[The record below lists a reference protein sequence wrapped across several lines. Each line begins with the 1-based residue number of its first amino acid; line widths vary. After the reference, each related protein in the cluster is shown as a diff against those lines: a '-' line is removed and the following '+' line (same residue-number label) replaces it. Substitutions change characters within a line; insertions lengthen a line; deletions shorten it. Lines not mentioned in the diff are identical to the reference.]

1 MYTML
6 QELTTRQAAILT
18 FVERYAAT
26 HGFPPTV
33 REIATHHGMKSP
45 NGVKKHL
52 DALTRKGYLT
62 RKTGARALQCAH
74 STPRH
79 DSVSVPI
86 IGRVAAGQPILAEEH
101 RLGEVILDRS
111 MARWSQPFLL
121 LVKGDSMVGA
131 GILEGDY
138 VLVHAQAQARSGDIV
153 VAMLDE
159 EATVKRLRHTPE
171 GDVLQPEN
179 PNYAPIPL
187 RPDGSAVRIIGLVKG
202 VLRLPSLRSSTK
214 GVSSW

>member
-6 QELTTRQAAILT
+6 QELTTRQATILN
-18 FVERYAAT
+18 FVERYTAM

-33 REIATHHGMKSP
+33 REIAKHHGMKSP

-52 DALTRKGYLT
+52 DALTRKGHLT
-62 RKTGARALQCAH
+62 RKSGARALQCAQ

-79 DSVSVPI
+79 ESVSVPI

-101 RLGEVILDRS
+101 RLGEVTLDRS
-111 MARWSQPFLL
+111 LVRWNQPFLL
-121 LVKGDSMVGA
+121 KVKGDSMINA

-138 VLVHAQAQARSGDIV
+138 VLVNAQAQAQPGDIV
-153 VAMLDE
+153 VALLDDD
-159 EATVKRLRHTPE
+159 ATVKRFLQTPD
-171 GDVLQPEN
+171 GYVLQPEN

-187 RPDGSAVRIIGLVKG
+187 RPDGPTARIVGKVNG
-202 VLRLPSLRSSTK
+202 VLRLPHLN
-214 GVSSW
+214 

>member
-6 QELTTRQAAILT
+6 QELTTRQATILS

-33 REIATHHGMKSP
+33 REIAKHHGMKSP

-52 DALTRKGYLT
+52 DALTRKGHLT
-62 RKTGARALQCAH
+62 RMTGARALQCAQ

-101 RLGEVILDRS
+101 RLGEVALDRA
-111 MARWSQPFLL
+111 MIRWSQPFLL
-121 LVKGDSMVGA
+121 KVKGDSMVDA

-138 VLVHAQAQARSGDIV
+138 VLVNAQTQAQSGDIV
-153 VAMLDE
+153 VAMLDD
-159 EATVKRLRHTPE
+159 EATVKRFLNTQD
-171 GDVLQPEN
+171 GFVLQPEN
-179 PNYAPIPL
+179 ARYAPIPL
-187 RPDGSAVRIIGLVKG
+187 RPDGPTVRIIGKVNG
-202 VLRLPSLRSSTK
+202 VLRLPHL
-214 GVSSW
+214 GY